1 MKFYRAVVIL
11 ALLSSSWPLLSCGG
25 PRTAGNAEANSA
37 GQANDAANLTRT
49 NVEELGMLINM
60 PFETEDAVW
69 RSDPDQKK
77 ITAVLR
83 FSSEDARKL
92 TEQAEKQRKPTSA
105 VIGSESWFPAEL
117 VAQSDQSGDDSLKGI
132 SYAADDFY
140 QAPYTDGRIIR
151 IENTDYFVLELTAK

>member
-25 PRTAGNAEANSA
+25 PRKSGDTQANSA
-37 GQANDAANLTRT
+37 NQANDAANVTKT

-60 PFETEDAVW
+60 PYETEEAVW
-69 RSDPDQKK
+69 RSDPEQKK

-83 FSSEDARKL
+83 FSSEDARKF
-92 TEQAEKQRKPTSA
+92 TEQAEKQKKPTNA
-105 VIGSESWFPAEL
+105 VIGTESWFPAEL

-132 SYAADDFY
+132 SYAANDFY

-151 IENTDYFVLELTAK
+151 VENTDYFVLELIAK